1 MRAQIIKPVSSNQ
14 KVEHEN
20 TVFLAGS
27 IEMGLAEDWQKLA
40 EEALQDTAVTIF
52 NPRRND
58 WDSNWEQRAHNPQ
71 FSHQVNWEMDRLKEA
86 EKEIEK
92 SRKSQLS
99 GNISDYVK
107 TAHDVKGIKVANFL
121 APGELG
127 ANDVR
132 ELVTNVRG
140 LLGEGAAL
148 VIGAGIS
155 SGKVNVVVAT
165 NEQARKKNLNA
176 GEILNEVLAKL
187 DGKGG
192 GKSDMAQGAGTKTE
206 EAKSVI
212 ANVDSLIR

>member
-1 MRAQIIKPVSSNQ
+1 MLKGRAEELPEKVSS
-14 KVEHEN
+14 
-20 TVFLAGS
+20 L
-27 IEMGLAEDWQKLA
+27 
-40 EEALQDTAVTIF
+40 
-52 NPRRND
+52 
-58 WDSNWEQRAHNPQ
+58 
-71 FSHQVNWEMDRLKEA
+71 MDRLKDA

-140 LLGEGAAL
+140 QLGEGAAL

-165 NEQARKKNLNA
+165 TEQARKKNLNA